1 MRKVS
6 IGVLIGI
13 GAMWFAV
20 ACGVGGM
27 SPLSRC
33 KLDAI
38 RVLPADP
45 LQATV
50 YDAIDVIE
58 RIRACHRAI
67 KNDGGA
73 P

>member
-1 MRKVS
+1 
-6 IGVLIGI
+6 VLIGI